1 MNIQL
6 SSETHA
12 ELIRSKNSLNKI
24 QGNRVF
30 IAAIIEDLVSRHL
43 SGYLQRETIR
53 RIKKLKKEKAKRK
66 ARIKKQIESIR
77 DVSHLYKKYETLAD
91 LLIK

>member
-1 MNIQL
+1 MKAEL
-6 SSETHA
+6 SPEVHA
-12 ELIRSKNSLNKI
+12 ELVWSKNNLNKI
-24 QGNRVF
+24 QGNRVY
-30 IAAIIEDLVSRHL
+30 IATIVEDLVSRYL

-66 ARIKKQIESIR
+66 ARITKQVESIR
-77 DVSHLYKKYETLAD
+77 DVSHLYRKSATLAD

>member
-1 MNIQL
+1 MKAQL
-6 SSETHA
+6 SPEVHA
-12 ELIRSKNSLNKI
+12 ELIWGKNSLNKI
-24 QGNRVF
+24 KGNRVF
-30 IAAIIEDLVSRHL
+30 IATIIEDLVSRYL

-66 ARIKKQIESIR
+66 ARITRQVKSIM
-77 DVSHLYKKYETLAD
+77 DESHLYKKYETLAD